1 MKICSSQFFVDFENH
16 ILSDFR
22 DFTRKIYLCLC
33 LCALVNLG
41 VCVYD
46 GVQKTGTAREM
57 TKHAAERGSD
67 NETEEQGKTQPEKEK
82 VTKAV
87 RK

>member
-1 MKICSSQFFVDFENH
+1 MSVFV
-16 ILSDFR
+16 
-22 DFTRKIYLCLC
+22 
-33 LCALVNLG
+33 CACEFG
-41 VCVYD
+41 CVCVYD

-67 NETEEQGKTQPEKEK
+67 NKTEEQGKTQPEKEK